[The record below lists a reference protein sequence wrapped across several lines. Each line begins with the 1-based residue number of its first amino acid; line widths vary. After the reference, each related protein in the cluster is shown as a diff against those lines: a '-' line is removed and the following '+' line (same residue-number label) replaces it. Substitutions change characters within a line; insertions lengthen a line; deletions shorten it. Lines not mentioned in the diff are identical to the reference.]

1 MHINLSYTVSLH
13 DALPIYIQT
22 LMNNHGITTDIVKT
36 NENSDFLNGIFR
48 PMTDK
53 GMETM
58 TEMTENVYKV
68 FVNHVSNA
76 RDMTF
81 EEVDAVG
88 GGRVWTGAQALEL
101 GLVDALGTLDDAIEA
116 AAAEAGLENYSISRH
131 PYREE
136 GVEEILNDMSM
147 VKSNNTFNK
156 SWEKNTLKSIKI

>member
-1 MHINLSYTVSLH
+1 MVPN
-13 DALPIYIQT
+13 IQT

-136 GVEEILNDMSM
+136 GVEEILNDMSII
-147 VKSNNTFNK
+147 KSEQYSQQELGEEYFKIYKDLKFMKENK
-156 SWEKNTLKSIKI
+156 GDR